1 MKDLLG
7 WDENVVPLINN
18 GGNPTAL
25 VIDNFIGFVDSID
38 MCLSSDR
45 KMLRVLVHSIELAV
59 SAREKHKCTS
69 LGLNPQYF
77 RKNYSAPNN

>member
-25 VIDNFIGFVDSID
+25 VIDNFIGLVDSIE

-45 KMLRVLVHSIELAV
+45 KMLRVLVFQREKSTNAHLLVSTHSIPATTI
-59 SAREKHKCTS
+59 R
-69 LGLNPQYF
+69 PQITDM
-77 RKNYSAPNN
+77 